1 MAVRDDGSAENRRQ
15 PPDRRSGRDPRIE
28 SMKTILIA
36 AALVLSTATAAL
48 EQQAAVYCSSNSYQR
63 QCYVSQYTGAVQC
76 Y

>member
-1 MAVRDDGSAENRRQ
+1 
-15 PPDRRSGRDPRIE
+15 
-28 SMKTILIA
+28 MKTILIA